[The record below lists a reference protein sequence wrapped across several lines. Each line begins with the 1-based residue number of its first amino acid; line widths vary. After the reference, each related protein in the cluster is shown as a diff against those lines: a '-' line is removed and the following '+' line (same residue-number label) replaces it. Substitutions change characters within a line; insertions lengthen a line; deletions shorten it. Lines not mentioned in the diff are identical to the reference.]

1 MIGIVTFLWCWSNRK
16 MFFSADQLPLQRIVQ
31 EDCMGR
37 CLAPPKC
44 VNKSCGNRSNVE
56 YGPELLSD
64 WANIIKHVSS
74 MILAPQSCM
83 IVVHQSWNLVSYWSS
98 WSKSQQNRFWSLE
111 AIFLPIFVFW
121 SSLGVDQWVA
131 FLPLSLG
138 KRGCGHHQWSTDGKQ
153 NKGGESLQIQYS
165 KQYHICAENIGP
177 WWMQFWI
184 PWMMDDF
191 RIISSQSLKRSCMEH
206 GGAGNMMP
214 LPLMW
219 SGFLLPAC
227 FRVTLE

>member
-37 CLAPPKC
+37 CLARPKC
-44 VNKSCGNRSNVE
+44 VWNRVQVKCKIWTWASDKHS
-56 YGPELLSD
+56 SD
-64 WANIIKHVSS
+64 WANIIQHVSS

-98 WSKSQQNRFWSLE
+98 GSKSQQNRFWSLE

-138 KRGCGHHQWSTDGKQ
+138 KRGCVHHQWSTDGKQ

-165 KQYHICAENIGP
+165 KQYHICAETLGLDECNFGFLG
-177 WWMQFWI
+177 WWMIQEN
-184 PWMMDDF
+184 
-191 RIISSQSLKRSCMEH
+191 IITK
-206 GGAGNMMP
+206 P
-214 LPLMW
+214 
-219 SGFLLPAC
+219 
-227 FRVTLE
+227 